1 MLFNRFSV
9 VCSIVSLVSALILDT
24 PSSQWYSG
32 EDVIVTWQEQP
43 TGDPVFTLVLAS
55 SVSPIGLAIASDIS
69 PALGSLAITV
79 PDVQPGSYVLEAVN
93 VTNNSDIYAETALF
107 KIL

>member
-1 MLFNRFSV
+1 MLFTLSII
-9 VCSIVSLVSALILDT
+9 STIVSLASALILDT

-32 EDVIVTWQEQP
+32 EEVTVTWQEQP

-55 SVSPIGLAIASDIS
+55 SVTHIGLAIAGDVA

-93 VTNNSDIYAETALF
+93 VTNDSDIYAETASF
-107 KIL
+107 DIL